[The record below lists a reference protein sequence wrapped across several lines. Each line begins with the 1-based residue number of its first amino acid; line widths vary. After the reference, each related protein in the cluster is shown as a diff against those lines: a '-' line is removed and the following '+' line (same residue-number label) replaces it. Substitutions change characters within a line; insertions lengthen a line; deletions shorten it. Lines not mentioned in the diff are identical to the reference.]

1 MNVEGTENIIK
12 LIPVECIKA
21 SFKDEETA
29 MKYIKKLQATSKRDR
44 IPQRAYLCEKCSTW
58 HLTSKP
64 DYNKVETISKIEKIE
79 PGVDVFNKYESTIKQ
94 LTLELL
100 EKNAEIEAMIK
111 QLNKMYKEIN
121 KMYKEIYELNDT
133 IKTLTKNGKKN

>member
-1 MNVEGTENIIK
+1 MNVE
-12 LIPVECIKA
+12 VEKPTTPAVKCKKS
-21 SFKDEETA
+21 SFKDQESA
-29 MKYIKKLQATSKRDR
+29 NKYILKLQATSKRDR

-94 LTLELL
+94 LTLELQ
-100 EKNAEIEAMIK
+100 EKNTEIQAMIK
-111 QLNKMYKEIN
+111 QLN